1 MNEKKKCSKCGI
13 EKELCEYHKFKHS
26 KDGVKNICKLCISIT
41 NKMPENRIKRNQ
53 TNKIWRENNKEKVR
67 GYKLKEYEKNKE
79 LILLRNKEFRLK
91 NSDRYKEISDMYREK
106 NKEILKNK
114 KKEYRE
120 KNRDKLLELTK
131 KWVNENYEKY
141 LEKKRQYNKS
151 EIGLEKKRNNY
162 HKNKEKNNHIIA
174 WRRVLINTIKRL
186 GTSKEGKTNEL
197 LGYSALELK
206 EHIEKQF
213 IDGMSWDNWG
223 EWHIDHIKPVS
234 KFDKS
239 EKMSIINSLDN
250 LQPLWAK
257 DNLTKS
263 NKLLK

>member
-1 MNEKKKCSKCGI
+1 MNGKKICSKCVV
-13 EKELCEYHKFKHS
+13 EKRLEEFHKYKYS
-26 KDGVKNICKLCISIT
+26 KDGVKTICKLCISTI
-41 NKMPENRIKRNQ
+41 NKIPENRIKKNDYH
-53 TNKIWRENNKEKVR
+53 KLWVGNNKEKVK

-79 LILLRNKEFRLK
+79 SILLRNAEWKLK
-91 NSDRYKEISDMYREK
+91 NPDRYKELSDSYREK
-106 NKEILKNK
+106 NKDTLKIKN
-114 KKEYRE
+114 KEYRIS
-120 KNRDKLLELTK
+120 NRNKLLESTR
-131 KWVNENYEKY
+131 KWVNKNYEKY
-141 LEKKRQYNKS
+141 LEKKREYNKS
-151 EIGLEKKRNNY
+151 EIGLLNKRKNY

-174 WRRVLINTIKRL
+174 WRSVLINTIKRL
-186 GTSKEGKTNEL
+186 GTSKEGKTNEV

-213 IDGMSWDNWG
+213 TDGMSWNNWG

-239 EKMSIINSLDN
+239 EKIRNINSLDN

-263 NKLLK
+263 NKILK

>member
-1 MNEKKKCSKCGI
+1 MVDYKKK
-13 EKELCEYHKFKHS
+13 H
-26 KDGVKNICKLCISIT
+26 
-41 NKMPENRIKRNQ
+41 
-53 TNKIWRENNKEKVR
+53 
-67 GYKLKEYEKNKE
+67 
-79 LILLRNKEFRLK
+79 
-91 NSDRYKEISDMYREK
+91 REK
-106 NKEILKNK
+106 NPHVYLWRAIL
-114 KKEYRE
+114 R
-120 KNRDKLLELTK
+120 
-131 KWVNENYEKY
+131 
-141 LEKKRQYNKS
+141 
-151 EIGLEKKRNNY
+151 
-162 HKNKEKNNHIIA
+162 
-174 WRRVLINTIKRL
+174 NTIKRL
-186 GTSKEGKTNEL
+186 GTGKEGKTNEV

-239 EKMSIINSLDN
+239 EKISIINSLDN